1 MLSKVS
7 TVVVAAATLGVTGC
21 AEYGGYA
28 PTVDT
33 YNDRNAQYLTSDMQD
48 CKALAKQASG
58 GAVKETATGA
68 VVGGLVG
75 AAAGAAMGAAVGNP
89 GGGAALG
96 AAAGG
101 VGGGAYKG
109 LSSDEAY
116 KSAYKTCMR
125 KRGHNVID

>member
-1 MLSKVS
+1 MLRKFS
-7 TVVVAAATLGVTGC
+7 TVIVAAAALGVTGC
-21 AEYGGYA
+21 AEYGGYT

-33 YNDRNAQYLTSDMQD
+33 YNDPYAQNMTRDMQD

-58 GAVKETATGA
+58 GGVKESATGA

-109 LSSDEAY
+109 MSSDEAY
-116 KSAYKTCMR
+116 KSAYKSCMR
-125 KRGHNVID
+125 KRGHNVIE